1 MHAQHNT
8 CYNLQLEST
17 VSSQLTSPTKLLQ
30 ARSRQ
35 RPAVVAEIQ
44 QAQRCTGQS
53 QKKRRAYS
61 KYDKDDDWAVEG
73 QEDNDDEDEG
83 DEDAGDDGDGDNL
96 ASDSGDDE
104 EIDINAILESGHE
117 GTLPVAAGTSCMRC
131 VHCGAHTS
139 HGSAIGTSWLHR
151 QS

>member
-1 MHAQHNT
+1 M
-8 CYNLQLEST
+8 
-17 VSSQLTSPTKLLQ
+17 SSQLTSPTKLLQ

-44 QAQRCTGQS
+44 QAQRRTGRS

-61 KYDKDDDWAVEG
+61 KYDKDDDWAVDG
-73 QEDNDDEDEG
+73 QEDNDDKDEG
-83 DEDAGDDGDGDNL
+83 GEDAGDDGDGDNL

-117 GTLPVAAGTSCMRC
+117 GTLPISAGTSCMRC
-131 VHCGAHTS
+131 VYYHALAS
-139 HGSAIGTSWLHR
+139 HGTTWLHR
-151 QS
+151 KI